1 MKIAVRG
8 GHNFSVPGAKGII
21 DETTEDRKVKNAVI
35 KYLRLGGATVL
46 DVTPSDSYN
55 TINSDLVYGV
65 NKANSWGA
73 DLFVSCHFNKAYDY
87 YNGAIGTEVW
97 TYNEKFQSAVR
108 VVNKLSS
115 LGFKNRGVK
124 HSTALYEL
132 RATSM
137 KAMIVETC
145 FVEATKDVELYKA
158 LGADKIGKSIA
169 EGILNKTINE
179 DSESSGSQ
187 GSNTNN
193 SSNSTNELWK
203 NSISGDE
210 VKRLQEEL
218 NRQFNSG
225 LKVDGYFGDDT
236 LKACVIVKMG
246 AKGNLTRLIQQR
258 LLNRGYSLSPYGAD
272 GSFGQTT
279 SNAIKNLQKNK
290 GISIDGIVGKNTWKA
305 LYSK

>member
-8 GHNFSVPGAKGII
+8 GHNFSVPGARGII

-35 KYLRLGGATVL
+35 KYLKLGGADVL
-46 DVTPSDSYN
+46 DVTSSDSYN
-55 TINSDLVYGV
+55 TINSDLAYGV
-65 NKANSWGA
+65 NKANNWGA
-73 DLFVSCHFNKAYDY
+73 DLFVSCHFNKAYDH

-97 TYNEKFQSAVR
+97 TYDESFQSAIR
-108 VVNKLSS
+108 VVNKIAS
-115 LGFKNRGVK
+115 LGFKDRGVK

-137 KAMIVETC
+137 KSMIIETC
-145 FVEATKDVELYKA
+145 FVEATRDVELYKA
-158 LGADKIGKSIA
+158 LGADKIGKAIA
-169 EGILNKTINE
+169 EGILNKTINAG
-179 DSESSGSQ
+179 SGGSGSQ
-187 GSNTNN
+187 GGNTNPP
-193 SSNSTNELWK
+193 SNNTNDLWE
-203 NSISGDE
+203 NSISGNE
-210 VKRLQEEL
+210 VKKLQEEL
-218 NRQFNSG
+218 NKQFNAG

-236 LKACVIVKMG
+236 LRACVIVKSG

-272 GSFGQTT
+272 GTFGEKTT
-279 SNAIKNLQKNK
+279 NAIKNLQKNK